1 MKIQKAVALRVSNL
15 LIKNNMSQY
24 ELAKR
29 MLTDQS
35 TIKHII
41 HEEYKSI
48 KFDTLIKISDAFGMT
63 VQEFLNDDVF
73 KRENLDDWIFKK
85 VGLCPIFSLLFG
97 WEAGKI

>member
-24 ELAKR
+24 SLAKK
-29 MLTDQS
+29 MCTDQS

-48 KFDTLIKISDAFGMT
+48 RFDTLVKIADAFNLT
-63 VQEFLNDDVF
+63 IQEFLNDDLF
-73 KRENLDDWIFKK
+73 NRDNLDI
-85 VGLCPIFSLLFG
+85 
-97 WEAGKI
+97 E

>member
-24 ELAKR
+24 LLAKK
-29 MLTDQS
+29 MCTDQS

-48 KFDTLIKISDAFGMT
+48 RFDTLVKIADAFNLT
-63 VQEFLNDDVF
+63 IQEFLNDDLF
-73 KRENLDDWIFKK
+73 NRDNLDI
-85 VGLCPIFSLLFG
+85 
-97 WEAGKI
+97 E